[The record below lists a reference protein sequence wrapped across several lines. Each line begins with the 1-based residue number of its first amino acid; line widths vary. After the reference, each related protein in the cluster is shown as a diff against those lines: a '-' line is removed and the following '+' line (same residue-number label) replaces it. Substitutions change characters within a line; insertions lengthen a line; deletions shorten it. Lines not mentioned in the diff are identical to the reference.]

1 MKSREVFYIQTFGC
15 QMNVADSERISRV
28 YQERGYQETNNIKK
42 AGVVIIN
49 TCVVRQSAENRA
61 YGLIRNVLKQHKD
74 KQIILTGCLAGW
86 ALRDKSGKNLRLLRK
101 RIGPRVQVVLIEEL
115 AGFDVQPL
123 RSGKSHAW
131 IPISTGCNNFCA
143 FCIVP
148 YTRGRELSR
157 PFEKIVGE
165 TRELIKK
172 GYQQLTL
179 LGQNVN
185 SYGADIVS
193 LKFNSVAVA
202 ESKKVTFVKHLG
214 KQRIPTLFPHLLKTV
229 AEIPGVKLVDF
240 ISSNPWDFSDELI
253 EVIASHSNVTRTIH
267 LPVQSGDDQILQKM
281 NRWYTSRE
289 YLRLVEKIK
298 KAIPEVEFTT
308 DIIVGFPGETEEQF
322 KNTVRLCQKVG
333 FKRAYIARYSPRPGT
348 PAAKLE
354 DDVDPKEKK
363 RRWWLIKISLLDNC

>member
-1 MKSREVFYIQTFGC
+1 
-15 QMNVADSERISRV
+15 
-28 YQERGYQETNNIKK
+28 
-42 AGVVIIN
+42 
-49 TCVVRQSAENRA
+49 
-61 YGLIRNVLKQHKD
+61 
-74 KQIILTGCLAGW
+74 
-86 ALRDKSGKNLRLLRK
+86 
-101 RIGPRVQVVLIEEL
+101 
-115 AGFDVQPL
+115 
-123 RSGKSHAW
+123 
-131 IPISTGCNNFCA
+131 
-143 FCIVP
+143 
-148 YTRGRELSR
+148 
-157 PFEKIVGE
+157 
-165 TRELIKK
+165 LIKK

-363 RRWWLIKISLLDNC
+363 RRWWALEKLINQDQLA